1 MILLGGGF
9 FCQIFNDLLGPVLD
23 GGFSNQ
29 RIENYSFFSFL
40 PWCSEYMNG
49 IKILSETFPEFLYSL
64 LLQSKS
70 REK

>member
-1 MILLGGGF
+1 MEDF
-9 FCQIFNDLLGPVLD
+9 QIKELKTIV
-23 GGFSNQ
+23 
-29 RIENYSFFSFL
+29 FFSFL